1 MNKKNNYE
9 KSKKVLRT
17 IGLTMSISGLICI
30 IIGMIDFFSSF
41 NDGVP
46 KLFFL
51 LFIGLPLFGIGLG
64 LTIMSYAD
72 KIHKYAASQVMPTI
86 KESVN
91 YVMGDNS
98 ICPKCGEKNEKG
110 SLYCNKCGE
119 PLKRICP
126 KCGEEIPFDSN
137 YCNKCGS
144 KIC

>member
-30 IIGMIDFFSSF
+30 IIGMIDFFSSI
-41 NDGVP
+41 NRGVP

-72 KIHKYAASQVMPTI
+72 KLHKYAASQVMPTI

-98 ICPKCGEKNEKG
+98 ICP
-110 SLYCNKCGE
+110 KCGE